1 LGTELSNKVTNMARI
16 VLAMSGGVDS
26 SVAAHLLVQQG
37 HDVIGV
43 FMRHGEKA
51 AVACSVDGTLSSS
64 PVLPILQGRA
74 DHKQGCCSASDAAD
88 ARMVADRLGIPFY
101 ALNLEEEF
109 KKIVDYFVAE
119 YTVGRTPNP
128 CVQCNNWIKFGKLFH
143 YADSVGAQ
151 YVATGHYARLVFDS
165 PDTQQLPKLIRG
177 RDDSKDQSYVLFG
190 IQKPFL
196 RRMMLPIGDYEKT
209 EIRRLATEVGL
220 RVAEKKDSQEICFVT
235 NGHHDEFVKQRRD
248 ARVDTSGNFVD
259 RQGNVLGRHQGI
271 ERFTIGQRKG
281 LGIAMGEPIFV
292 TRIDP
297 ISFDVVLGSREE
309 LGREVLTANRTNWLI
324 ENAPAIGEPFQG
336 LAQIRYNTAP
346 APARIMVLPDDRI
359 QVEFLNPV
367 NGVAPGQAVVIYDG
381 PQVLG
386 GGWIE

>member
-1 LGTELSNKVTNMARI
+1 
-16 VLAMSGGVDS
+16 
-26 SVAAHLLVQQG
+26 
-37 HDVIGV
+37 
-43 FMRHGEKA
+43 
-51 AVACSVDGTLSSS
+51 
-64 PVLPILQGRA
+64 
-74 DHKQGCCSASDAAD
+74 
-88 ARMVADRLGIPFY
+88 MVADRLGIPFY

-143 YADSVGAQ
+143 YADSVGAEF
-151 YVATGHYARLVFDS
+151 VATGHYARLIS
-165 PDTQQLPKLIRG
+165 DTSDAGRLPKLTRG

-190 IQKPFL
+190 IQRSFL

-209 EIRRLATEVGL
+209 EIRRLAAEVGL

-235 NGHHDEFVKQRRD
+235 NGHHDEFVKLRRD
-248 ARVDTSGNFVD
+248 SSVNTAGNFVD
-259 RQGNVLGRHQGI
+259 RHGKVLGQHQGI

-292 TRIDP
+292 TKIDP
-297 ISFDVVLGSREE
+297 KNYDVVLGSRDD
-309 LGREVLTANRTNWLI
+309 LGRVILTANRTNWLI
-324 ENAPAIGEPFQG
+324 DESPAVGQPFEG
-336 LAQIRYNTAP
+336 LAQIRYNTPP
-346 APARIMVLPDDRI
+346 APARIMALPDHRI
-359 QVEFLNPV
+359 QVEFLHPV
-367 NGVAPGQAVVIYDG
+367 IGVAPGQAVVIYDG

>member
-1 LGTELSNKVTNMARI
+1 MARI

-26 SVAAHLLVQQG
+26 SVAAHLLVKQG

-51 AVACSVDGTLSSS
+51 AEACSVDGTLSKS

-151 YVATGHYARLVFDS
+151 YVATGHYARLLFDEDH
-165 PDTQQLPKLIRG
+165 PEALPRLIRG

-190 IQKPFL
+190 IQKSFL

-209 EIRRLATEVGL
+209 EIRRLAAEVGL

-235 NGHHDEFVKQRRD
+235 SGHHDEFVRQRQ
-248 ARVDTSGNFVD
+248 AANVNTSGNFVD
-259 RQGNVLGRHQGI
+259 RRGKILGQHQGI

-281 LGIAMGEPIFV
+281 LGIAFGEPIFV

-297 ISFDVVLGSREE
+297 VSYDVVLGSREE
-309 LGREVLTANRTNWLI
+309 LGRTSLTANRTNWLI
-324 ENAPAIGEPFQG
+324 DDVPLVGESITG

-346 APARIMVLPDDRI
+346 TSAKVTVLPESRL
-359 QVEFLNPV
+359 QVEFLEPV

>member
-1 LGTELSNKVTNMARI
+1 MARI

-51 AVACSVDGTLSSS
+51 AVACSVDGTLSNS

-143 YADSVGAQ
+143 YADSVGAE
-151 YVATGHYARLVFDS
+151 YVATGHYARLLFDENDS
-165 PDTQQLPKLIRG
+165 SALPQLIRG

-190 IQKPFL
+190 IQKAFL

-209 EIRRLATEVGL
+209 EIRRLAAEVGL

-235 NGHHDEFVKQRRD
+235 SGHHDEFVKQRRD
-248 ARVDTSGNFVD
+248 TGVNTAGNFID
-259 RQGNVLGRHQGI
+259 RRGHVLGQHQGI

-281 LGIAMGEPIFV
+281 LGIAVGEPMFV

-297 ISFDVVLGSREE
+297 VTYDVVLGNREE
-309 LGREVLTANRTNWLI
+309 LGRETLTANRTNWLVDGVPPVGQAF
-324 ENAPAIGEPFQG
+324 EG

-346 APARIMVLPDDRI
+346 APARIKVLPDERL
-359 QVEFLNPV
+359 QVDFLNPV
-367 NGVAPGQAVVIYDG
+367 NGVAPGQAVVIYSG
-381 PQVLG
+381 AQVLG